1 MIKEHT
7 NTNDMTNGNPVKLI
21 LAFAI
26 PLFVGNIFQ
35 QIYNVA
41 DTMIAG
47 YNLGDA
53 AIAAIGA
60 TSSIFSLLMN
70 FASGLNSG
78 YGIVVA
84 RAFGAKNQDKLK
96 KSIAAMIVLD
106 LVITLMLTV
115 FSLLFLNSLM
125 RLLNI
130 PDSIFADAYSYIA
143 IITAGM
149 LATIVYN
156 MLAGIMRA
164 VGNSRT
170 PLYFLILSCV
180 INLSLDCLFI
190 IGFGWGVEGAAA
202 ATVIAESLSA
212 LFSAIYMFR
221 KYREILPGRKHFHL
235 DIPLIKEMAAT
246 GFAMALML
254 CVVDIGS
261 VIYQRAINGLGEMLI
276 VSHTAARKI
285 IGIMM
290 MPLAS
295 IATAYSTFTSQ
306 NWGAGKKERIRQT
319 LKKVMAMEVG
329 WGLFSCLAVF
339 LLGGTAVR
347 ILTGTSD
354 NNVIDNA
361 VLSLRFHFVCY
372 PALGILLALRTSLQ
386 AIGRKAVPVLSS
398 SFELIVKLIAGIWL
412 IPKLGYLC
420 VCLTEPVI
428 WVSCAVFLIAEF
440 MIQKPFD
447 SNKEKA
453 AATGTVNTK
462 DILDDCIVGKVVQ

>member
-1 MIKEHT
+1 MRKESIK
-7 NTNDMTNGNPVKLI
+7 TNDMTTGSPVRLI
-21 LAFAI
+21 LSFAV
-26 PLFVGNIFQ
+26 PLFIGNIFQ

-47 YNLGDA
+47 YNLGDS

-60 TSSIFSLLMN
+60 TSPVFSLLMN

-84 RAFGAKNQDKLK
+84 QAFGAQDSEKLK
-96 KSIAAMIVLD
+96 KSVASMIVLD
-106 LVITLMLTV
+106 LAVTLMLTI
-115 FSLLFLNSLM
+115 FSLLFLRPLM
-125 RLLNI
+125 KLINI
-130 PDSIFADAYSYIA
+130 PDSIFTDAYAYIA

-149 LATIVYN
+149 LATIIYN

-180 INLSLDCLFI
+180 INLSLDCLFM

-212 LFSAIYMFR
+212 VLSGIYMFR
-221 KYREILPGRKHFHL
+221 KYRDILPDRRHFHL
-235 DIPLIKEMAAT
+235 EISLLKEMAGT

-261 VIYQRAINGLGEMLI
+261 VIYQRAVNGLGEMLI
-276 VSHTAARKI
+276 VAHTAARKM
-285 IGIMM
+285 IGMMM
-290 MPLAS
+290 MPLSS

-306 NWGAGKKERIRQT
+306 NWGAGKTVRIRQT

-329 WGLFSCLAVF
+329 WGVFSCLAVF
-339 LLGGTAVR
+339 CAGKTAVQV
-347 ILTGTSD
+347 LTGTSD
-354 NNVIDNA
+354 GNVIDNA
-361 VLSLRFHFVCY
+361 VLSLRIHFVCY

-386 AIGRKAVPVLSS
+386 AMGRKVVPVLSS

-412 IPKLGYLC
+412 IPMFGYLC

-428 WVSCAVFLIAEF
+428 WTFCAVFLIAVF
-440 MIQKPFD
+440 LIQKPFND
-447 SNKEKA
+447 NKEKM
-453 AATGTVNTK
+453 K
-462 DILDDCIVGKVVQ
+462 